1 MVQHAWENWV
11 GVLARHPL
19 LVFLADMCLTVTVII
34 LFFLLIRPFMK
45 KLPRIG
51 MYVLWIA
58 LLFRIVCPVSVR
70 GVYHMLPR
78 QVEQVAAD
86 INDGRKVENV
96 AQRLQVKRRSEI
108 GGERNHFRLYRET
121 DGASAGSG
129 GTDRT
134 QAEKET
140 EGKTRQTGQ
149 NQTEKDFPITE
160 EQTARLLVFVWL
172 SGVLA
177 CFGIMVGSLGR
188 TAWKYK
194 DARHCFDNVYTHP
207 LIDSSFVGGILSPR
221 IYVSEQLSEADRG
234 YILCHERVHVRRR
247 DYLLKPAAFCIFA
260 LYWFHPLV
268 WAAYIL
274 MMKDME
280 VSCDEMAVKNF
291 SEEEKRRYSYLLLSM
306 AGGGRGLLHQN
317 PAFSSGIVKERIVSV
332 MRGKKMTGMVTV
344 LVTAAVVFC
353 SCGVAS
359 EPESTP
365 VPKLPVEQQAGAV
378 YAERAIPY
386 DASPNIQIEG
396 YSAAQGGVMAIT
408 PDGTPMM
415 IVELYDKSDEIKYK
429 YAKVLYEGSAWS
441 VKEEAWVEKWN
452 EDTAGKNYMV
462 EDCQYGEDGKLYM
475 MCTEES
481 MPHTKFWSD
490 WEKYLED
497 YYNVGVHLFRIDE
510 KENTVTEIPIPKE
523 RAEEEDGEEGL
534 SKMAGFVGCDFSVFA
549 DGNLLIL
556 SYQGKINGIYSGVTG
571 EKLADIDPEAGLG
584 NRWADPVAGDGFFA
598 FTSVDQQSG
607 KMEVRVV
614 GEDGK
619 YMNAIPVDFKA
630 DMEEGGM
637 GPAICA
643 KENEIMM
650 ASGEG
655 IFEAEPEDSAFTSIV
670 NAEKDNLY
678 YLPSEGYFVM
688 DFIGKGEQDD
698 YLLYLC
704 NDEADAGA
712 DSSKAF
718 KICHYAKNDAAV
730 IQ

>member
-1 MVQHAWENWV
+1 
-11 GVLARHPL
+11 
-19 LVFLADMCLTVTVII
+19 
-34 LFFLLIRPFMK
+34 MK
-45 KLPRIG
+45 
-51 MYVLWIA
+51 
-58 LLFRIVCPVSVR
+58 
-70 GVYHMLPR
+70 
-78 QVEQVAAD
+78 
-86 INDGRKVENV
+86 
-96 AQRLQVKRRSEI
+96 
-108 GGERNHFRLYRET
+108 
-121 DGASAGSG
+121 
-129 GTDRT
+129 
-134 QAEKET
+134 
-140 EGKTRQTGQ
+140 
-149 NQTEKDFPITE
+149 
-160 EQTARLLVFVWL
+160 
-172 SGVLA
+172 
-177 CFGIMVGSLGR
+177 
-188 TAWKYK
+188 
-194 DARHCFDNVYTHP
+194 
-207 LIDSSFVGGILSPR
+207 
-221 IYVSEQLSEADRG
+221 
-234 YILCHERVHVRRR
+234 
-247 DYLLKPAAFCIFA
+247 
-260 LYWFHPLV
+260 
-268 WAAYIL
+268 
-274 MMKDME
+274 
-280 VSCDEMAVKNF
+280 
-291 SEEEKRRYSYLLLSM
+291 
-306 AGGGRGLLHQN
+306 
-317 PAFSSGIVKERIVSV
+317 AFSSGIVKERIVSV

-344 LVTAAVVFC
+344 LVTAAVALC

-396 YSAAQGGVMAIT
+396 YTAAQGGVMAMT

-429 YAKVLYEGSAWS
+429 YTKVLYESSVWS
-441 VKEEAWVEKWN
+441 VKEEAWLEKWN

-490 WEKYLED
+490 REKYLED

-510 KENTVTEIPIPKE
+510 KENTVTEIPIPWE
-523 RAEEEDGEEGL
+523 RVEEEDGEEGL
-534 SKMAGFVGCDFSVFA
+534 SKMAGFVGYEFSVFA
-549 DGNLLIL
+549 DGNVLLL

-571 EKLADIDPEAGLG
+571 EKMSDIDPEAGLG

-598 FTSVDQQSG
+598 FTTVDQQSG

-619 YMNAIPVDFKA
+619 YMNAIPIDFKV
-630 DMEEGGM
+630 DVEEGGM

-643 KENEIMM
+643 KENAIMM

-655 IFEAEPEDSAFTSIV
+655 IFEAEPEDSAFTSVV

-678 YLPSEGYFVM
+678 YLPSDGYFVM

-712 DSSKAF
+712 DASKAF
-718 KICHYAKNDAAV
+718 KICHYARNDATV
-730 IQ
+730 IK